1 MRRIGWRLMCRSA
14 ARRPS
19 WLSQSSGSQPQ
30 PGLRR
35 GAVGMG
41 FAQAPLRVQ
50 RGGPADRRRGLRRT
64 RTRDA
69 VAQPGPGR
77 QPAVQGQ
84 PAIGAGDG
92 MDADAVQAGERA
104 YRRQH
109 GPGGSAAAR
118 SPGARPRPPVPP
130 ASTRRRRTGWNSIK
144 DSATTHDLYSCN
156 FPDYTSAPVWPG
168 ACFQTWRAYPEWA
181 ACRWSHA
188 LQYRFAGRAANPGGS
203 PHAPSRTALPPASS
217 CTAGIARATWP
228 AWADTARK
236 RLRAALLARCRWP
249 PPRPPRPRPRSG
261 R

>member
-35 GAVGMG
+35 GAVGMV

-50 RGGPADRRRGLRRT
+50 RGGPADRRRGFAADADARRGSP
-64 RTRDA
+64 A
-69 VAQPGPGR
+69 WAGR

-109 GPGGSAAAR
+109 GPGRQRPPLDRPAHGRDHLFHQRRRGVIAH
-118 SPGARPRPPVPP
+118 GLELDQGFGHHARPVQLQFSRLYKRPGLAWGV
-130 ASTRRRRTGWNSIK
+130 
-144 DSATTHDLYSCN
+144 Y
-156 FPDYTSAPVWPG
+156 
-168 ACFQTWRAYPEWA
+168 FQTWRAYSRMGRMPLVTCLA
-181 ACRWSHA
+181 VPVCR
-188 LQYRFAGRAANPGGS
+188 PGGQ
-203 PHAPSRTALPPASS
+203 P
-217 CTAGIARATWP
+217 
-228 AWADTARK
+228 
-236 RLRAALLARCRWP
+236 
-249 PPRPPRPRPRSG
+249 
-261 R
+261 

>member
-1 MRRIGWRLMCRSA
+1 
-14 ARRPS
+14 
-19 WLSQSSGSQPQ
+19 
-30 PGLRR
+30 
-35 GAVGMG
+35 MG

-92 MDADAVQAGERA
+92 MDADAAGWRTRVSTAAWPRA
-104 YRRQH
+104 AA
-109 GPGGSAAAR
+109 PAAR

-130 ASTRRRRTGWNSIK
+130 ASTRRRRARAGTRS

-168 ACFQTWRAYPEWA
+168 ACIFKPGGRTQNGPHA
-181 ACRWSHA
+181 AGHA
-188 LQYRFAGRAANPGGS
+188 LQYRFAGRAANPGG
-203 PHAPSRTALPPASS
+203 ALMRHREPPCPLRLPVPPASRGPRGQPGP
-217 CTAGIARATWP
+217 TPRA
-228 AWADTARK
+228 
-236 RLRAALLARCRWP
+236 
-249 PPRPPRPRPRSG
+249 SG
-261 R
+261 